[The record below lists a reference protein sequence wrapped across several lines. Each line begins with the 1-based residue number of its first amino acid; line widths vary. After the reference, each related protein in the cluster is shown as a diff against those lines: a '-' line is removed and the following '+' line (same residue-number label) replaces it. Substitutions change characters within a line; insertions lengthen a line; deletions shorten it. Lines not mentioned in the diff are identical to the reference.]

1 MKKMA
6 LFIGIACLFV
16 LIGCGQ
22 EEKAEQ
28 PAQQE
33 TREAAESVKETPG
46 QTVEGVKQKAE
57 ETAASAEKK
66 TKEVVE
72 GAKKKTEDT
81 VKAAKEKAEETA
93 EAAKK
98 KTGETVAEA
107 KQETTEAVESTK
119 KQAEETAESVKE
131 KTRQAAEGAK
141 QKDEDALPEGFPGM
155 ITMKNEKAFEEHR
168 MGIVDFDHE
177 KHAASKPEGY
187 GLGCGDCHH
196 DENGEPLTDL
206 KRGDPVQ
213 SCYECH
219 DKDGRPRRDPAMSQ
233 EEWKKEE
240 LTYYYGAIHENCMGC
255 HKQMGAGPVS
265 CTECHPRPQQ

>member
-28 PAQQE
+28 PGQKE
-33 TREAAESVKETPG
+33 TREAAESLKETPG
-46 QTVEGVKQKAE
+46 QTVEGLKQKAGESVKAAE
-57 ETAASAEKK
+57 EK
-66 TKEVVE
+66 TRETVE
-72 GAKKKTEDT
+72 
-81 VKAAKEKAEETA
+81 AAKEKTGEMVETA
-93 EAAKK
+93 KKETQEAA
-98 KTGETVAEA
+98 EDV
-107 KQETTEAVESTK
+107 K
-119 KQAEETAESVKE
+119 KQAEQTVENVKE
-131 KTRQAAEGAK
+131 KTGKTIAGLKEKTQQAAEGAK
-141 QKDEDALPEGFPGM
+141 QKAEEALPEGFPGM
-155 ITMKNEKAFEEHR
+155 ITMKNENAFEEHR
-168 MGIVDFDHE
+168 MGIVEFDHE

-240 LTYYYGAIHENCMGC
+240 LTYYYGAIHENCTGC

>member
-28 PAQQE
+28 PGQKE
-33 TREAAESVKETPG
+33 TREAAESAKETPG

-57 ETAASAEKK
+57 ETAASAEEK

-81 VKAAKEKAEETA
+81 VKAGKEKAEETG

-98 KTGETVAEA
+98 KTRETFAEA
-107 KQETTEAVESTK
+107 KQETTEAVESAK
-119 KQAEETAESVKE
+119 KQAEE
-131 KTRQAAEGAK
+131 
-141 QKDEDALPEGFPGM
+141 ALPEGFPGM

-168 MGIVDFDHE
+168 MGIVEFDHE

-255 HKQMGAGPVS
+255 HKQMDAGPVS